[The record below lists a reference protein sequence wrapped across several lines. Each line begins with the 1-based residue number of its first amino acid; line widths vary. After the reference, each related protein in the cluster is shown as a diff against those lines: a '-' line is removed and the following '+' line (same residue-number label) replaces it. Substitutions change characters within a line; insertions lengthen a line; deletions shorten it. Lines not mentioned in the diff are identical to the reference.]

1 MEPFLFLKGR
11 KEEIKHENQGEE
23 IEKKKSKE
31 EWVNETTL
39 ELYSHPIL
47 W

>member
-23 IEKKKSKE
+23 IEKNK
-31 EWVNETTL
+31 
-39 ELYSHPIL
+39 
-47 W
+47 